1 MKDIPASEDVPETGC
16 LICGAPLVYLTAL
29 EEKACARCGSVKGA
43 NAVCEEGHFVCDAC
57 HVRDPKEL
65 IRTICTNTRET
76 DMIRLLQ
83 KVRSDS
89 RFPIHGPEHHALVPA
104 VILATYRNLGGEITE
119 SDILTGIE
127 RGLSIPGGS
136 CGFMGICGAAVGVG
150 IAFSIILGANPLTP
164 KPRQAVQRVLSEIIG
179 VLAGQEA
186 ARCCRREC
194 FLCLREA
201 ARLSEDFLPVS
212 LRAEEVSPCEQYRA
226 NAECSREGCP
236 LFPGDIGPCSAVPLI

>member
-1 MKDIPASEDVPETGC
+1 
-16 LICGAPLVYLTAL
+16 
-29 EEKACARCGSVKGA
+29 
-43 NAVCEEGHFVCDAC
+43 
-57 HVRDPKEL
+57 
-65 IRTICTNTRET
+65 
-76 DMIRLLQ
+76 MIRLLQ

-164 KPRQAVQRVLSEIIG
+164 RPRQAVQRVLSEIIG

-212 LRAEEVSPCEQYRA
+212 LRADEVSPCEQYRA

-236 LFPGDIGPCSAVPLI
+236 LFPGVSVPAQPSL